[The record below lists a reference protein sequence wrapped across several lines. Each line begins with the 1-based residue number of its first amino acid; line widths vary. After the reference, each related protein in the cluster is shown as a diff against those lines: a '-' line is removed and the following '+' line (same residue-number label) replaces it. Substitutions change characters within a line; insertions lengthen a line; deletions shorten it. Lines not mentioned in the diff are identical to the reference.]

1 MVVFK
6 WLANLGRIYGASLML
21 LVGLGYWIQGFR
33 CFPWFAVN
41 FYLKDVLTVDPGTL
55 QIVQNTVNLP
65 MVAKP
70 VYGIVSDAVYIRG
83 AHRIPYLVIGGC
95 LQAVSWGTI
104 AFMPGGGSSVLVIAI
119 LLALSNLGASM
130 VDVANDA
137 LVAECAKKKKSTGE
151 LQSFAWFSTAAGGV
165 LGNLIAAFALSR
177 VEFKMMFG
185 IFGVLLVCQ
194 VGKSIRVNER
204 SFGLRI
210 PHSINGGVEK
220 WEEHGGVEKREEFL
234 SEFLTNTEKR
244 TSTKLL
250 PAAINGSNEPP
261 YTHTFNTTD
270 DGWKTS
276 SMNAERSTYEG
287 VNIAIPE
294 ALSEK
299 EQNRM
304 SAGMWQQ
311 FTDLVHLMKQ
321 PEILYPLSW
330 FMASYAMIP
339 TLQGTMFFFQT
350 QHLKVDPSVVGM
362 AKVLGQV
369 GLMGGSALYSRYLKS
384 MPLRKL
390 LASIQIL
397 LSTCI
402 LFDIML
408 VKRMNVGMGIPDGV
422 LVMGLSAYVD
432 AINQFKVLPFMVLLG
447 QLCPAGSEGALLA
460 AFMSM
465 QCLATII
472 SGYMGVTLAS
482 MLHISSHDFSELPT
496 GILVQSVAALLPLIW
511 ISFIPEGPRG
521 SSLQQPCEGKS
532 I

>member
-1 MVVFK
+1 MAVFK
-6 WLANLGRIYGASLML
+6 WLANLTRIYGASLML

-33 CFPWFAVN
+33 CFPWLAMS

-55 QIVQNTVNLP
+55 QIVQNTVSLP
-65 MVAKP
+65 LVAKP
-70 VYGIVSDAVYIRG
+70 VYGIISDAVYIRG

-104 AFMPGGGSSVLVIAI
+104 AFIPGGGSSVLMIAI
-119 LLALSNLGASM
+119 LLALTNLGQSM

-165 LGNLIAAFALSR
+165 IGYLMAAFALSR

-185 IFGVLLVCQ
+185 VFGTLLLCQ
-194 VGKSIRVNER
+194 IGKSIGVNEG
-204 SFGLRI
+204 SFGLRM
-210 PHSINGGVEK
+210 PHSMNAGVEK
-220 WEEHGGVEKREEFL
+220 PNQLVSEYTTYTKKR
-234 SEFLTNTEKR
+234 S
-244 TSTKLL
+244 S
-250 PAAINGSNEPP
+250 NGSMNGSDAPP
-261 YTHTFNTTD
+261 YAHTFEATE
-270 DGWKTS
+270 DGRKHS
-276 SMNAERSTYEG
+276 SINAERSNLVS
-287 VNIAIPE
+287 VNIVMLE

-299 EQNRM
+299 EIDRM

-311 FTDLVHLMKQ
+311 FTDLIHLVKQ

-339 TLQGTMFFFQT
+339 TLAGTMFFFQT
-350 QHLKVDPSVVGM
+350 QHLKVEPSVVVM
-362 AKVLGQV
+362 AKMMGQV

-397 LSTCI
+397 LCLCM

-408 VKRMNVGMGIPDGV
+408 VKRMNVGMGIPDWV
-422 LVMGLSAYVD
+422 FVMGLSAYVE

-496 GILVQSVAALLPLIW
+496 GILIQSLAALLPLFW
-511 ISFIPEGPRG
+511 IFFIPEAPRV
-521 SSLQQPCEGKS
+521 SSLQQPHQGK
-532 I
+532 IT